1 MYADLLNPWFEL
13 FDRKKLLVLSYDE
26 LLNSPGTI
34 QWRVRQFLGVP
45 KGKFPGKLPQVNTP
59 GKEKTKEIPPKAK
72 EVLGALFAKKNQEL
86 YDLLKHHHGREME
99 QFNFPAFKTDY

>member
-59 GKEKTKEIPPKAK
+59 GKEKKEILPKAK
-72 EVLGALFAKKNQEL
+72 EVRGPLFAKKNQEL
-86 YDLLKHHHGREME
+86 YDLLKHHHGGEME
-99 QFNFPAFKTDY
+99 QYIFPPWNTDY